1 MHPIMMFVSNLPLL
15 VMLLGVPSAVYT
27 FSVQVPRCSSQV
39 DVDKC
44 IESIGTQAIRALAEG
59 DLAVDIPPLDP
70 LVLPG
75 FTLDNT
81 NGSLFKVKIKLSQI
95 VVSGIR
101 ETKLT
106 KSLTDKSSKHIE
118 WELETPLLETDAS
131 YFITGSLKEVPVT
144 GHGLAHIT
152 RENVKS
158 KIAIDYDKVTRD
170 GVQFLTVDNLNFT
183 YTNTKYSLT
192 LNNAGDEVNNIL
204 KANWEEIDKEL
215 IPFDQRGISAFLKAA
230 FNKALE
236 LIPYD
241 TLFLP

>member
-1 MHPIMMFVSNLPLL
+1 MHPIMMFASNLPLL

-27 FSVQVPRCSSQV
+27 FSVQFPRCSSQV

-44 IESIGTQAIRALAEG
+44 IESIGTQAIRALAGG
-59 DLAVDIPPLDP
+59 DLSVGIPPLDP
-70 LVLPG
+70 LVLPS

-81 NGSLFKVKIKLSQI
+81 NGSLFKVRIKLSQI

-101 ETKLT
+101 DTKLT
-106 KSLTDKSSKHIE
+106 KSLSDKSGKHIE
-118 WELETPLLETDAS
+118 WELETPLLEIDAS
-131 YFITGSLKEVPVT
+131 YSITGSLQDIPVS
-144 GHGLAHIT
+144 GQGLAHAT
-152 RENVKS
+152 KENVKS

-170 GVQFLTVDNLNFT
+170 GVQFLTVVNLNFT
-183 YTNTKYSLT
+183 YTNSKHSLT

-204 KANWEEIDKEL
+204 KAKWEEIEKEL
-215 IPFDQRGISAFLKAA
+215 IPFDRRGISAFLKAA